1 MIHWFDGNFCMTYK
15 YLITIFISLIFLSCG
30 STVSND
36 KSNELSEEEKTE
48 LKNDTSK
55 KGFKLYVPSY
65 MEKIEDLHE
74 SADAQFVYIEEESAN
89 SDPSGLKEHFLIV
102 LSEKKTEIEN
112 YAVPVK
118 PTLQS
123 YHQDAIETMRMNEA
137 MLKFNVE
144 DSVSAIQ
151 QINGCQVIVS
161 EITALTKTFDE
172 PIELYYKIAI
182 IEGKKA
188 FYQVITWC
196 PLIQKPSFYL
206 EMDKIVQSF
215 QEL

>member
-1 MIHWFDGNFCMTYK
+1 MTYN
-15 YLITIFISLIFLSCG
+15 YLVTIFILLTLLSCG
-30 STVSND
+30 STASND
-36 KSNELSEEEKTE
+36 KSSEINEGEKIE
-48 LKNDTSK
+48 LKNDTSD

-74 SADAQFVYIEEESAN
+74 SADAQFVYVEDENTN
-89 SDPSGLKEHFLIV
+89 SGATGLKEHFLIV

-112 YAVPVK
+112 YSVPVK

-137 MLKFNVE
+137 TLKFNVL
-144 DSVSAIQ
+144 DSISPVQ

-161 EITALTKTFDE
+161 EITTLIKTFDD
-172 PIELYYKIAI
+172 PMELYYKIAI

-196 PLIQKPSFYL
+196 PLDQKPSFYL
-206 EMDKIVQSF
+206 EMDQIVQSF